1 MSKYPQA
8 GPARALSILVFFALV
23 PYASVAGAPLLAD
36 ERILFFEA
44 RKFIALDPLAPF
56 QLPLGGSGT
65 WRPMLSYVY
74 WLDSGAPAFLSHGL
88 NLAIH
93 LTLVLLSWRWMSRL
107 VEARAALMGAALF
120 ACHGAHVAS
129 AGWVAGRAD
138 LLMATCV
145 VLSLLAQ
152 QRHRIVL
159 CALAG
164 GLAVLCKETGL
175 VVVPMLALMAWR
187 REEDSPIRWQI
198 PLVTGAVVLPMFLL
212 STLRSEVATSYWPS
226 VPSLGAGLVVLPSF
240 AVELIAPL
248 FRPIGLGH
256 GWQDAAGLLLALPLL
271 VSFVIVGWRSTSRA
285 TWLLGLGLSA
295 LALLPVLHV
304 LPNDG
309 GQWYLLLPSLG
320 IGLSWSIVLSD
331 RRVSG
336 ALAIG
341 VIALFALYCSWES
354 SRWAQASEQ
363 VDEIIR
369 QAREVRSAAQAP
381 ANLPV
386 QDPRDWPHM
395 GPSLCC
401 GIPFQVLEDL
411 PPR

>member
-1 MSKYPQA
+1 M
-8 GPARALSILVFFALV
+8 
-23 PYASVAGAPLLAD
+23 SVACAPFLAD
-36 ERILFFEA
+36 ERVLFFEA

-65 WRPMLSYVY
+65 WRPLLSYLY
-74 WLDSGAPAFLSHGL
+74 WLDSGAPAIVSHGL
-88 NLAIH
+88 NLALH
-93 LTLVLLSWRWMSRL
+93 LILVLLSWRWMSRL
-107 VEARAALMGAALF
+107 VGARAALMGAALF
-120 ACHGAHVAS
+120 ACHGTHVAS

-145 VLSLLAQ
+145 VVSLLAQ
-152 QRHRIVL
+152 QRRRMVL
-159 CALAG
+159 CAIAG

-175 VVVPMLALMAWR
+175 LLVPMLALMAWR
-187 REEDSPIRWQI
+187 REEDSPSRWRI
-198 PLVTGAVVLPMFLL
+198 PLVTGAVVLPLFLL
-212 STLRSEVATSYWPS
+212 STLRAEVATSYWPS
-226 VPSLGAGLVVLPSF
+226 VPSLGTGLLVLPSF
-240 AVELIAPL
+240 AIELIAPL

-256 GWQDAAGLLLALPLL
+256 GWLDTAGLILAIPLL
-271 VSFVIVGWRSTSRA
+271 TSFVIVGWRSTDRP

-331 RRVSG
+331 RRLSG

-341 VIALFALYCSWES
+341 VIGLFALYCSWES
-354 SRWAQASEQ
+354 SRWAQASVQ
-363 VDEIIR
+363 VDEVIQ
-369 QAREVRSAAQAP
+369 QAREARSAGQNP
-381 ANLPV
+381 ADVPR